1 MSGGPDPLGAEERS
15 CLLRAARQRLLEL
28 TDEMKRLEILPAH
41 YASGPVEATQAEMA
55 CLSRG
60 VSWLWRHAVG

>member
-1 MSGGPDPLGAEERS
+1 MSADVLGAEERS
-15 CLLRAARQRLLEL
+15 CLLRAARRRLLEL
-28 TDEMKRLEILPAH
+28 TDDMRRLESLPSH
-41 YASGPVEATQAEMA
+41 YAAAPMEATHAEMA